1 MISNIKQKSKKKDN
15 VMEFPVTG
23 RSVILSKFI
32 NLLLKNGKKI
42 TVYKVL
48 NNFFKLINKTHK
60 NPLIFFQVAV
70 ENIMPLFEISTRRY
84 GRRIIQI
91 PQPILSK
98 KKQYSLGCKL
108 LISAAKKN
116 NEKDF
121 HKALYKEFLNAFENK
136 GVVKA
141 QQQLLHKTAVENRSS
156 VHFRW

>member
-1 MISNIKQKSKKKDN
+1 
-15 VMEFPVTG
+15 
-23 RSVILSKFI
+23 
-32 NLLLKNGKKI
+32 
-42 TVYKVL
+42 
-48 NNFFKLINKTHK
+48 
-60 NPLIFFQVAV
+60 
-70 ENIMPLFEISTRRY
+70 
-84 GRRIIQI
+84 
-91 PQPILSK
+91 LSK